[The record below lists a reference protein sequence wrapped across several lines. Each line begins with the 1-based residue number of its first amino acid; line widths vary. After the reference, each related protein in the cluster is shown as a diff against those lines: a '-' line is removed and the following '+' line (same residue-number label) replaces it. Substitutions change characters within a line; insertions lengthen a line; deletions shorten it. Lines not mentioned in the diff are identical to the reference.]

1 MKHRPDI
8 DGLRAVAVIPVV
20 LFHAGIIYFGGGY
33 IGVDV
38 FFVISGFLI
47 TGILLEDI
55 RKERFSIAS
64 FYERRARRI
73 LPALFV
79 VLLFASIAAYRLLM
93 PNEARDYGRSLIATL
108 FFVSNIAFSR
118 EMGYFDGPAELKPLL
133 HTWSLAVEEQFYI
146 LYPLFLFLITRFFR
160 KKYAT
165 AISSVLVVS
174 FAYSVWRVHT
184 EPATSFYLATTR
196 AWELLIGGLLAIQT
210 VPKLR
215 GKFAANLVGFAGLGL
230 IAYGVFAFSAATP
243 FPGARAIFPCL
254 GAALIIYSGM
264 EVQTLLAK
272 FLSLKPMVFVGL
284 ISYSL
289 YLWHWVIIVYT
300 KQYFGHSLTGR
311 ESLVVIA
318 ASFVCST
325 LAWKYVENPF
335 RGRGAIGTR
344 RSIFA
349 GAAAVAMLFAVFGL
363 TALKTHGFPS
373 RLPSE
378 ARVLIDSRDDFW
390 NRRDSCDHK
399 ICHLGGAGTPES
411 FILWGDSHAGA
422 LAPAFERLALSDN
435 ISGAVAFHSGCAPL
449 LHLKRYGAGALDCT
463 QFGDS
468 VIAYIRSHNIRTVF
482 LHARWGLYAE
492 SLRQEEGVPLYLTPD
507 LRAETNY
514 PIFTQLV
521 NSTLQELH
529 TMDVSVVVIASVPE
543 VGIDVP
549 TALARDEMSGKP
561 LDIALLRD
569 DFMKRQERTFETLR
583 DAAEKYS
590 ALIVYPHQLLC
601 RTSRCSVLE
610 GQTPLY
616 YDHDHLS
623 VHGAMYLTPLFENLV
638 LKSSV
643 VNSSMAQMPSTGS
656 KFPTKSAAVGLE

>member
-20 LFHAGIIYFGGGY
+20 LFHAGVLYFGGGY

-73 LPALFV
+73 LPALFI
-79 VLLFASIAAYRLLM
+79 VLLFASVAAYKLLM

-108 FFVSNIAFSR
+108 FFVSNVAFSR

-165 AISSVLVVS
+165 AIGSVLVVS

-184 EPATSFYLATTR
+184 EPSTSFYLATTR
-196 AWELLIGGLLAIQT
+196 AWELLIGGLLAIQSI
-210 VPKLR
+210 PRLR
-215 GKFAANLVGFAGLGL
+215 HKFAANSVGFAGLGL

-264 EVQTLLAK
+264 EVQTLVAK
-272 FLSLKPMVFVGL
+272 VLSLKPMVFVGL

-300 KQYFGHSLTGR
+300 KQYLDHSLTGR

-318 ASFVCST
+318 ASFVFSS

-344 RSIFA
+344 TSIFA

-363 TALKTHGFPS
+363 AALKTQGFPS

-378 ARVLIDSRDDFW
+378 ARALIDGRQDFW
-390 NRRDSCDHK
+390 SRRDACDHK
-399 ICHLGGAGTPES
+399 ICTVGASGMPES

-422 LAPAFERLALSDN
+422 LAPMFERLALSN
-435 ISGAVAFHSGCAPL
+435 KIAGAIAFHSGCAPL
-449 LHLKRYGAGALDCT
+449 LNLKRYGAGAVDCT
-463 QFGDS
+463 AFGDS
-468 VIAYIRSHNIRTVF
+468 VIEYIKSHNIRTVF
-482 LHARWGLYAE
+482 LHGRWGLYAE
-492 SLRQEEGVPLYLTPD
+492 SRRQEEGLPLYLTPD
-507 LRAETNY
+507 LRPEENY
-514 PIFTQLV
+514 PAFRQLV
-521 NSTLQELH
+521 DSTLQRLH
-529 TMDVSVVVIASVPE
+529 SMDVSVIVIASVPE
-543 VGIDVP
+543 VGTDVP
-549 TALARDEMSGKP
+549 TALARDEMAGKP
-561 LDIALLRD
+561 LEIALLRD
-569 DFMKRQERTFETLR
+569 DFMKRQGRAFEALH

-590 ALIVYPHQLLC
+590 AQIVYPHQLLC
-601 RTSRCSVLE
+601 ANSQCSVLE
-610 GQTPLY
+610 GHNPLY
-616 YDHDHLS
+616 CDNDHLS
-623 VHGAMYLTPLFENLV
+623 VHGAMYLMPLFESLV
-638 LKSSV
+638 WKPSAV
-643 VNSSMAQMPSTGS
+643 GSSMAQVPSSTPKFSDTGAS
-656 KFPTKSAAVGLE
+656 LRLQ

>member
-8 DGLRAVAVIPVV
+8 DGLRAIAVIPVV
-20 LFHAGIIYFGGGY
+20 LFHAGVLYCSGGY

-55 RKERFSIAS
+55 RKDRFSIAK

-79 VLLFASIAAYRLLM
+79 VLFFASIGAYKLLM
-93 PNEARDYGRSLIATL
+93 PNELRDYGRSLIATL
-108 FFVSNIAFSR
+108 FFASNIAFSR

-146 LYPLFLFLITRFFR
+146 LYPLFLFLVTRFFR

-184 EPATSFYLATTR
+184 EPSTSFYLATTR
-196 AWELLIGGLLAIQT
+196 AWELLIGGLLAIQS

-215 GKFAANLVGFAGLGL
+215 HKVSANLLSIAGLGL

-243 FPGARAIFPCL
+243 FPGMHAIFPCL

-264 EVQTLLAK
+264 EVSTLVGK
-272 FLSLKPMVFVGL
+272 MLSLRAMVFVGL

-289 YLWHWVIIVYT
+289 YLWHWVIIVYA
-300 KQYFGHSLTGR
+300 KQYLGHSLAGR
-311 ESLVVIA
+311 ESLAVIV
-318 ASFVCST
+318 ASFIVASLT
-325 LAWKYVENPF
+325 WKYVENPF

-344 RSIFA
+344 TWIFS
-349 GAAAVAMLFAVFGL
+349 GAAAIAMVFAVFGVA
-363 TALKTHGFPS
+363 ALKTQGFPS
-373 RLPSE
+373 RLPGE
-378 ARVLIDSRDDFW
+378 ARLLINSRDDFW
-390 NRRDSCDHK
+390 SRRDACDRK
-399 ICHLGGAGTPES
+399 ICRVGVAGPPEA
-411 FILWGDSHAGA
+411 FLLWGDSHAGA
-422 LAPAFERLALSDN
+422 LAPAFERLALSN
-435 ISGAVAFHSGCAPL
+435 HIAGALAFHSGCAPL

-463 QFGDS
+463 DFGHS
-468 VIAYIRSHNIRTVF
+468 VIEYIKSHNIKTVF

-492 SLRQEEGVPLYLTPD
+492 SRRQEEGLPLFLTPD
-507 LRAETNY
+507 LRPEENY
-514 PIFTQLV
+514 PAFTQLV
-521 NSTLQELH
+521 NSTLEQLH
-529 TMDVSVVVIASVPE
+529 NLDVNVVIIASIPE
-543 VGIDVP
+543 VGTDVP

-561 LDIALLRD
+561 LDIALQRN
-569 DFMKRQERTFETLR
+569 DFMKRQGRAFQALQN
-583 DAAEKYS
+583 AAEKYS
-590 ALIVYPHQLLC
+590 AQIVYPHQLLC
-601 RTSRCSVLE
+601 ATSECVVIKE
-610 GQTPLY
+610 QNPLY
-616 YDHDHLS
+616 CDNDHLS
-623 VHGAMYLTPLFENLV
+623 VHGALYLMPMLENL

-643 VNSSMAQMPSTGS
+643 AGSSTAQLPLVNLKYQQP
-656 KFPTKSAAVGLE
+656 